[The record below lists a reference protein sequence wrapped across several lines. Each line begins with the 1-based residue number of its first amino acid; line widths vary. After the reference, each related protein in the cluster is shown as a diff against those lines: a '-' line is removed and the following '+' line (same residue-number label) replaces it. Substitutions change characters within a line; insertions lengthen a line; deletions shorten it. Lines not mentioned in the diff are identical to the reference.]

1 MIKTDKGKIF
11 GGFADTSVTGNV
23 GEPRTD
29 GNTWIFYEDTD
40 QNFKRLN
47 QNATGDAEIAS
58 RSAKK
63 KLEVLSAWGDPK
75 NGGWTDTISLRSNA
89 DKRDDNA
96 CYSLANF
103 EVPKEGMDP
112 GSPEACKIFAGA
124 NRYRVAALEV
134 YKVSDTQADDAAVK
148 AEIEQVIKDN
158 KLAEPSK
165 ADKKDKKQ
173 GGPAPAPPKQDKKPA
188 PDMSPDY
195 MKL

>member
-1 MIKTDKGKIF
+1 
-11 GGFADTSVTGNV
+11 
-23 GEPRTD
+23 
-29 GNTWIFYEDTD
+29 
-40 QNFKRLN
+40 
-47 QNATGDAEIAS
+47 
-58 RSAKK
+58 
-63 KLEVLSAWGDPK
+63 
-75 NGGWTDTISLRSNA
+75 
-89 DKRDDNA
+89 
-96 CYSLANF
+96 
-103 EVPKEGMDP
+103 MDP

-165 ADKKDKKQ
+165 ADKKDKEQ